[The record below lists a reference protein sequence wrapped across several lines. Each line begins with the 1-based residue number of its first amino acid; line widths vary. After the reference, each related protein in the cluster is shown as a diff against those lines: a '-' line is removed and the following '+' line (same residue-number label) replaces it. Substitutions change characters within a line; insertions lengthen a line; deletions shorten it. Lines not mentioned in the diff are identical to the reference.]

1 MKKLSLIAF
10 TLFLSACAQ
19 PGKVGDECSA
29 DADCGEGLEC
39 HMHEGEEDHGEWLV
53 QQHHSDRDLAGWHLC
68 RPGDGL
74 HHHGKMG

>member
-19 PGKVGDECSA
+19 PGKAGDECSA

-39 HMHEGEEDHGEWLV
+39 HMHEGETDHGECEA
-53 QQHHSDRDLAGWHLC
+53 HEEHEEGEEHSEEESSEEG
-68 RPGDGL
+68 
-74 HHHGKMG
+74 

>member
-39 HMHEGEEDHGEWLV
+39 HMHEGEEDHGECEE
-53 QQHHSDRDLAGWHLC
+53 HNEEEHSEEEHSEEESGTSE
-68 RPGDGL
+68 G
-74 HHHGKMG
+74 